1 MKLDRT
7 CNFTVLTI
15 GLTHKLQNI
24 MLNFT
29 DSSEKQCFRK
39 PALTVLR
46 LLTTEFLAHSL
57 NAFVNSE
64 RTPVLL
70 YSWSITFKNIDFT
83 VWDRPIRI

>member
-1 MKLDRT
+1 MKLDRI
-7 CNFTVLTI
+7 CNLTVLTI

-24 MLNFT
+24 TLNFT

-64 RTPVLL
+64 RTPVFI
-70 YSWSITFKNIDFT
+70 YSWSITFKNIDLT
-83 VWDRPIRI
+83 VMG

>member
-7 CNFTVLTI
+7 CNCTVLTI

-24 MLNFT
+24 ILNFT

-64 RTPVLL
+64 RTPVFI
-70 YSWSITFKNIDFT
+70 YSWSITFKNIDIT
-83 VWDRPIRI
+83 VWDREFEA